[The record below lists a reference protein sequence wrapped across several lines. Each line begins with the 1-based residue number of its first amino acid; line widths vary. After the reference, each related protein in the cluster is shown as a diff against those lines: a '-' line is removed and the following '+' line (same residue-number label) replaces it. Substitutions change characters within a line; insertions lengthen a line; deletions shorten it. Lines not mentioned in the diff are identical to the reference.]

1 MSVPLAILAGI
12 AMGLVFGIALQKAR
26 VCEPGV
32 VVCQMQLARHTMLKM
47 FLSAVATGL
56 VVLAALTAFG
66 LTPLHP
72 KATLFAANVI
82 GGSLLG
88 IGITLAGACPGTV
101 LAQIGVGY
109 RDAIVTFI
117 GGLFGALAFTYAEPG
132 LKPTLLSGGPGKL
145 TLDQVLGVP
154 YPALALGFAAAIVLF
169 LVWLERIRPWRGEMK
184 AAADP
189 EPAPPPA
196 AAQHSPA

>member
-1 MSVPLAILAGI
+1 MSVFLAILVGL
-12 AMGLVFGIALQKAR
+12 AMGLVFGVALQKGR

-32 VVCQMQLARHTMLKM
+32 IVCQMQMARHTMLKM

-56 VVLAALTAFG
+56 VALAAMTALG

-88 IGITLAGACPGTV
+88 VGITLAGACPGTV

-109 RDAIVTFI
+109 RDAIVTFV
-117 GGLFGALAFTYAEPG
+117 GGLVGALAFTYAEPT

-154 YPALALGFAAAIVLF
+154 YPALALAFAAVIVLF
-169 LVWLERIRPWRGEMK
+169 LVWLERARPWRGELK
-184 AAADP
+184 AASEP
-189 EPAPPPA
+189 EPALPPGT
-196 AAQHSPA
+196 AQQSPA

>member
-1 MSVPLAILAGI
+1 MSVLLAILT
-12 AMGLVFGIALQKAR
+12 GLVMGMVFGVALQKGR

-32 VVCQMQLARHTMLKM
+32 VVCQMQMARHTMLKM

-56 VVLAALTAFG
+56 VVLAVLSGFG
-66 LTPLHP
+66 IATLSP
-72 KATLFAANVI
+72 KATLVAANVI

-88 IGITLAGACPGTV
+88 VGITLAGACPGTV

-109 RDAIVTFI
+109 RDAIVTFV
-117 GGLFGALAFTYAEPG
+117 GGLFGALAFTYSEPT

-154 YPALALGFAAAIVLF
+154 YPALALAFAAAIVLF
-169 LVWLERIRPWRGEMK
+169 LVWLERVRPWRGEMRS
-184 AAADP
+184 AVEP
-189 EPAPPPA
+189 EPALPPGTAP
-196 AAQHSPA
+196 QSPA